1 MSLRRTFEGSATESV
16 DEILDDI
23 YPRDQRD
30 LDHEIARSTGES
42 MSDIRR
48 HGFSPLRESMLE
60 PDSGDLM
67 EDLIVDWDALELA
80 RNVPLSFA
88 AA

>member
-1 MSLRRTFEGSATESV
+1 MSLRRTFEGSAVEAV
-16 DEILDDI
+16 DAILDDVF
-23 YPRDQRD
+23 PRSQRD

-42 MSDIRR
+42 LSDIRR
-48 HGFSPLRESMLE
+48 HGFSPLRVSMLE
-60 PDSGDLM
+60 PDSQDWM
-67 EDLIVDWDALELA
+67 EDLTIDWDALELA

>member
-1 MSLRRTFEGSATESV
+1 MSFRRTFEGSAVESV
-16 DEILDDI
+16 DEILDDVL
-23 YPRDQRD
+23 PRSQRD
-30 LDHEIARSTGES
+30 LDREIARSTGES
-42 MSDIRR
+42 LSDIRR
-48 HGFSPLRESMLE
+48 HGFSPLWESMLAPE
-60 PDSGDLM
+60 PDDLI

>member
-1 MSLRRTFEGSATESV
+1 MSLRRTFEGSAVESV
-16 DEILDDI
+16 DDILDDI

-42 MSDIRR
+42 LSDIRR
-48 HGFSPLRESMLE
+48 HGFSPLRKSVLELE
-60 PDSGDLM
+60 PDDLI

-80 RNVPLSFA
+80 RNVQLSFA

>member
-1 MSLRRTFEGSATESV
+1 MSLRRTFEGSAVESV
-16 DEILDDI
+16 DEILDDVF
-23 YPRDQRD
+23 PRSQRD
-30 LDHEIARSTGES
+30 LDHEIARSTGELL
-42 MSDIRR
+42 SDIRR

-60 PDSGDLM
+60 PYHDELI

>member
-1 MSLRRTFEGSATESV
+1 MSLRRTFEGSAVESV
-16 DEILDDI
+16 DEILDDVF
-23 YPRDQRD
+23 PRSQWD

-42 MSDIRR
+42 LSDIRR

-60 PDSGDLM
+60 PEPEDLI